1 NSRAMNLADDCRIE
15 DILPS
20 FTNQGFSMA
29 DGRFTFKDSEEDF
42 IGLGGFGVV
51 FRGKDEI
58 DGKEV
63 AIKRVLK
70 QHIKF
75 SEIDVIRSLQSS
87 FLIGLI
93 DVCSLDDNHSCIVMV
108 INLYFFV
115 YAHFQE
121 LCDTDLDYHIRK
133 NAKCRKLTRAN
144 LRLLIDNLARGYKAL
159 NDLRIVHRDI
169 KPQNILVQ
177 YATPCTYQ
185 FSAAKI
191 TDFGICRSLENGDM
205 CNVAGSLFYMAPEVG
220 ANLLKTCQYDAEVD
234 MWSIGCLIYQCV
246 VGELPFDE
254 GSLCKLFLHSA
265 CSNYDAYDQPDLP
278 EGTDENMAS
287 LIRSLLKIEASQRA
301 TPQDFY
307 NIVTSLEETIWS

>member
-1 NSRAMNLADDCRIE
+1 MHLAE
-15 DILPS
+15 DVEDGEIIVPS
-20 FTNQGFSMA
+20 FSNEGISIA

-51 FRGKDEI
+51 FRGKDER

-70 QHIKF
+70 QHIKY

-93 DVCSLDDNHSCIVMV
+93 DVCHLDDDHSCIVM
-108 INLYFFV
+108 
-115 YAHFQE
+115 E

-133 NAKCRKLTRAN
+133 NAKSRKLTRAN
-144 LRLLIDNLARGYKAL
+144 LRLLVDNLARGYKAL

-177 YATPCTYQ
+177 YATPCSYQ

-191 TDFGICRSLENGDM
+191 TDFGICRSLENGEM
-205 CNVAGSLFYMAPEVG
+205 SNVAGSLFYMAPEVG

-265 CSNYDAYDQPDLP
+265 CANYDAYDQPDLP
-278 EGTDENMAS
+278 EGTDESMAS
-287 LIRSLLKIEASQRA
+287 LIRSLLEIEASKRA

-307 NIVTSLEETIWS
+307 KSATNMTEIL

>member
-1 NSRAMNLADDCRIE
+1 EGMNLGESIDGEIFV
-15 DILPS
+15 PS
-20 FTNQGFSMA
+20 FTNEEVCVA

-42 IGLGGFGVV
+42 IGLGGFGLV
-51 FRGKDEI
+51 FRGKDER

-70 QHIKF
+70 QHIKY
-75 SEIDVIRSLQSS
+75 SEIDVIRSLHSS

-93 DVCSLDDNHSCIVMV
+93 DVCNLDDNYSCIIMV
-108 INLYFFV
+108 TKILIILNLSS
-115 YAHFQE
+115 QE

-133 NAKCRKLTRAN
+133 NAKGRKLTHAN

-169 KPQNILVQ
+169 KPQNILLQ
-177 YATPCTYQ
+177 YASSCSYQ

-191 TDFGICRSLENGDM
+191 TDFGICRSLENGEM
-205 CNVAGSLFYMAPEVG
+205 SNVAGSLFYMAPEVG

-254 GSLCKLFLHSA
+254 GSLCKLFLHTA
-265 CSNYDAYDQPDLP
+265 CANYDAYDQPDLP
-278 EGTDENMAS
+278 EGTDENVS
-287 LIRSLLKIEASQRA
+287 
-301 TPQDFY
+301 
-307 NIVTSLEETIWS
+307 

>member
-1 NSRAMNLADDCRIE
+1 
-15 DILPS
+15 
-20 FTNQGFSMA
+20 MA

-75 SEIDVIRSLQSS
+75 SEID
-87 FLIGLI
+87 
-93 DVCSLDDNHSCIVMV
+93 
-108 INLYFFV
+108 
-115 YAHFQE
+115 E

-159 NDLRIVHRDI
+159 NDLRI
-169 KPQNILVQ
+169 ILEYVDRSRTEIC
-177 YATPCTYQ
+177 ATSPAHYSIWLLRQ
-185 FSAAKI
+185 AI
-191 TDFGICRSLENGDM
+191 L
-205 CNVAGSLFYMAPEVG
+205 VG

-287 LIRSLLKIEASQRA
+287 LIRSLLKIEASQQGEKRKEGEKRDSGGSLWSHDVRDENEEKPDKRGNEEADGTCEEWGKERDGPSGKPFKTRRGTQRA
-301 TPQDFY
+301 GGAAYGFRAHPPVIGSELMFMSSKMQ
-307 NIVTSLEETIWS
+307 I